1 MWGVVLGLGVAM
13 AVQPLPVLAVVV
25 LLSVQRGIRKAWA
38 FYFGEFV
45 VMFGIGAATIAL
57 QLGTSRS
64 SASRAA
70 SVFTLGAGVVLLA
83 FGAWFM
89 SRSRRAEAVREPAW
103 IARLDEMAPWPA
115 FLLGMFLPT
124 YAIAVAVGA
133 HIVGTHPSNAA
144 AVAGMLV
151 FLLVGT
157 STAYTPILLAQL
169 APERSRPARTRLR
182 SWLMRNWSAVGA
194 LLLLGIGSFLVG
206 KAMLA
211 LV

>member
-1 MWGVVLGLGVAM
+1 
-13 AVQPLPVLAVVV
+13 
-25 LLSVQRGIRKAWA
+25 
-38 FYFGEFV
+38 
-45 VMFGIGAATIAL
+45 
-57 QLGTSRS
+57 
-64 SASRAA
+64 
-70 SVFTLGAGVVLLA
+70 
-83 FGAWFM
+83 
-89 SRSRRAEAVREPAW
+89 
-103 IARLDEMAPWPA
+103 
-115 FLLGMFLPT
+115 
-124 YAIAVAVGA
+124 
-133 HIVGTHPSNAA
+133 
-144 AVAGMLV
+144 MLV